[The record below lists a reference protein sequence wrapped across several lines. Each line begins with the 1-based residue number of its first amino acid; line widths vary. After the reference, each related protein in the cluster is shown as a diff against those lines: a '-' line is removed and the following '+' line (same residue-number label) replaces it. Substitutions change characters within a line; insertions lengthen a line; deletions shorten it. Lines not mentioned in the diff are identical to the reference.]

1 MPKKNALVPIEY
13 DEISLV
19 DSGGGAADDGSIA
32 PSVLIMKRASCVPP
46 SSTGAK
52 TGNSSQRAKN
62 WTETKHPRKKGQ
74 FSETSSASKAANG
87 KGGTTAAKQE
97 ADCRKEKSGSSL
109 AERVAANEKRS
120 IKEMREAGLLPKKK
134 RKKKRPQR
142 DGGRPVVK
150 KSESWN
156 TDARLR
162 AIMERKAAR

>member
-1 MPKKNALVPIEY
+1 MPKKNALFPIAY

-19 DSGGGAADDGSIA
+19 DSGGGAAEDGSIA
-32 PSVLIMKRASCVPP
+32 PSVLIMKRANCVPP

-52 TGNSSQRAKN
+52 TGDSSNRAKN
-62 WTETKHPRKKGQ
+62 WKETRHPRKKGQ
-74 FSETSSASKAANG
+74 FAQTSSDSKSQYG
-87 KGGTTAAKQE
+87 KGGTTSAKQE
-97 ADCRKEKSGSSL
+97 AECRKKPSKTI

-120 IKEMREAGLLPKKK
+120 RTEMREAGLLPPKRKK
-134 RKKKRPQR
+134 RKGPKNE
-142 DGGRPVVK
+142 GRPTVK